1 MSMVLCAMTLRSFMG
16 NATIDEMGARTSP
29 AKHRTLLYKTGNG
42 VDFAWQMVWAVLLVY
57 LTAHRCTVL
66 TWRHGAEE
74 CLSA

>member
-29 AKHRTLLYKTGNG
+29 AKHHTLLYKTGKG
-42 VDFAWQMVWAVLLVY
+42 IDFAWQMKCAVLLLY
-57 LTAHRCTVL
+57 LIAHPCTIS
-66 TWRHGAEE
+66 TWLHDAEV

>member
-1 MSMVLCAMTLRSFMG
+1 MTLRSFMG

-29 AKHRTLLYKTGNG
+29 AKHHTLLYNTFNEVGC
-42 VDFAWQMVWAVLLVY
+42 AQELMQAVLLLY

-66 TWRHGAEE
+66 IWLHGAAA